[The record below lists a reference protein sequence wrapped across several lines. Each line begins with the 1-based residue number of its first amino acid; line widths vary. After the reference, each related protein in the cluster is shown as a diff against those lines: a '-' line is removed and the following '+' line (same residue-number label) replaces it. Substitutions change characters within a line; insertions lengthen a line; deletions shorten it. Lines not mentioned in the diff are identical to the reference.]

1 VKKKAP
7 ELMKGRTPS
16 TTPLKATNRLLVGPF
31 KDEDEAQAFVN
42 KMATKGLSG
51 FTFKS
56 TNGQKVEKVDSGK

>member
-1 VKKKAP
+1 
-7 ELMKGRTPS
+7 MKGRSPS

-42 KMATKGLSG
+42 KMAAKGLSG

-56 TNGQKVEKVDSGK
+56 AKGQKVEKIDTGQ